1 MSSSESDEIAEE
13 DVEAKERTGA
23 EPEPAA
29 AAPSEEEDE
38 FASDIAE
45 ADFYIDAGL
54 PEDAR
59 AILEAITLAAPDH
72 PGASRRLRELPPKV
86 ITGPQR
92 TAQAEAVAEVLHEDL
107 AAELA
112 AELAA
117 DAESDEPLDGD
128 ALDPFQ
134 VPAHEVLGEFRAKIQ
149 QTLRP
154 EDVQTHYDLGIA
166 YKEMGLLEEAVGEFE
181 LALLHGRA

>member
-13 DVEAKERTGA
+13 DVEARELIEA
-23 EPEPAA
+23 EPAPAA

-92 TAQAEAVAEVLHEDL
+92 TAQAEAVAEGLHEDL
-107 AAELA
+107 AAEPA
-112 AELAA
+112 AAPAA
-117 DAESDEPLDGD
+117 DAPTHETLDQ
-128 ALDPFQ
+128 P
-134 VPAHEVLGEFRAKIQ
+134 
-149 QTLRP
+149 
-154 EDVQTHYDLGIA
+154 
-166 YKEMGLLEEAVGEFE
+166 GL
-181 LALLHGRA
+181 HP